1 MMKNPLHILCRPP
14 HALLAVLA
22 FAAASPAPAHAGDKP
37 SLTCTADRSRSV
49 RIKGGDWDDK
59 TEKIQFDLSIRNNS
73 MSKPTGELNA
83 TFFVI
88 GEDAGERNKFKLLQ
102 KENIDFSLEGRGSH
116 QITTPEIK
124 LKWDNTGAIF
134 GERYRGWVLQVR
146 DDSGDIVSEASSS
159 SFLRSTAYL
168 ADMDVGDYLDKSG
181 EPQKDE

>member
-1 MMKNPLHILCRPP
+1 MNIPRIPTL
-14 HALLAVLA
+14 V
-22 FAAASPAPAHAGDKP
+22 AAALALFCAPITPLSAADPKP

-59 TEKIQFDLSIRNNS
+59 TEKIQFDLAIRNNS

-102 KENIDFSLEGRGSH
+102 KEEMNFSLEARGAH
-116 QITTPEIK
+116 EATTPQLK
-124 LKWDNTGAIF
+124 LKWDNTDAIF
-134 GERYRGWVLQVR
+134 GEKYRGWVLQVR
-146 DDSGDIVSEASSS
+146 DDAGEIVSESASS

-168 ADMDVGDYLDKSG
+168 PDMDVGDYLDKSG
-181 EPQKDE
+181 EPKGDD

>member
-1 MMKNPLHILCRPP
+1 MFTPLAHRVGAIATI
-14 HALLAVLA
+14 ALSLTGGLLS
-22 FAAASPAPAHAGDKP
+22 AAPGDKP

-59 TEKIQFDLSIRNNS
+59 TEKIQFDLTIRNNS

-102 KENIDFSLEGRGSH
+102 KEEMNFSIEARDTH
-116 QITTPEIK
+116 EATTEEIT
-124 LKWDNTGAIF
+124 LKWDNTDAIF
-134 GERYRGWVLQVR
+134 GEKYRGWVLQVR
-146 DDSGDIVSEASSS
+146 DDTGEIVSEASSS

-168 ADMDVGDYLDKSG
+168 EDMDVGDYLDKSG
-181 EPQKDE
+181 EPAGKD